1 MSDSE
6 PLPTPVEAAAAES
19 LADENALLRERV
31 RHLEAEVARLEALL
45 EVLQPPVVELDPL
58 QLAILAQFFDA
69 DFLDVSSI
77 ASRMGL
83 GTGIARHHIAILN
96 ERGLIESASTPGE
109 ADLPA
114 KYRITADGQL
124 RHVRGR

>member
-1 MSDSE
+1 MPGNE
-6 PLPTPVEAAAAES
+6 PMQPPVEAAAAES
-19 LADENALLRERV
+19 LADENARLRERV
-31 RHLEAEVARLEALL
+31 HHLEAEIARLEALL
-45 EVLQPPVVELDPL
+45 EVLQPPAVELDPL

-69 DFLDVSSI
+69 DSLDVSRI

-83 GTGIARHHIAILN
+83 GTGIARHHVTILN
-96 ERGLIESASTPGE
+96 ERGLVEPASAAGE
-109 ADLPA
+109 ADSPA